1 MTAHHEV
8 ERTWEPPPEC
18 DVPDL
23 SGVAG
28 VRRVGTPRV
37 VDLEAVY
44 FDTEDLSLLR
54 SGVTLRR
61 RTGGDDAGWHLKI
74 PAGDGRDEVQVP
86 LGRARHTPPKA
97 LREAVTVWTRGAP
110 LTVLGTITTNRTTH
124 DLLGADGAVLAAL
137 ADDRV
142 VGSSRLDPD
151 QATWREWE
159 VELVTGAPE
168 LLDTIGDHL
177 AAQGVPPSP
186 TQRKLS
192 RVLGD
197 HAPLPPKPAR
207 LGKRKPAGRVLQRR
221 LVRLTAELARR
232 DSEIHRQ
239 VPDAVHQ
246 ARVTIRRLRSAL
258 ATFRPLVD
266 PEVTEPLRA
275 ELGWLGRSLG
285 VARDQEVVRERLE
298 RLVDEEP
305 PELVLGPVRDR
316 LERWCSEV
324 AGAAD
329 AEMGTVLASARY
341 FRLLA
346 ALDELG
352 EDPPWTAAADEAAR
366 DVLRRQVRRDWK
378 RLRRRVA
385 AAAAADA
392 DQHDAARH
400 EVRKAAKRLR
410 YGSETLV
417 PLWGRD
423 ADRLARAAASVQSVL
438 GDRQDTVVSRRD
450 LMVLGAEA
458 ADAGESAFTYGRLH
472 AREEARAASLDE
484 EFDTVW
490 GRASRPGLR
499 DWLS

>member
-1 MTAHHEV
+1 M
-8 ERTWEPPPEC
+8 TWEPSPERS
-18 DVPDL
+18 VPDL

-61 RTGGDDAGWHLKI
+61 RIGGDDAGWHLKV
-74 PAGDGRDEVQVP
+74 PAGDGRDEAQVP
-86 LGRARHTPPKA
+86 LGTARHTPPKA
-97 LREAVTVWTRGAP
+97 LREAVTAWTRGAT
-110 LTVLGTITTNRTTH
+110 LTFLGTISTNRTIYP
-124 DLLGADGAVLAAL
+124 LLGADEAVLAEL

-151 QATWREWE
+151 QVTWREWE
-159 VELVTGAPE
+159 VELVTGPPD
-168 LLDTIGDHL
+168 LLDAIGDRL
-177 AAQGVPPSP
+177 AALGVPPSL

-197 HAPLPPKPAR
+197 HAPRPPERAP
-207 LGKRKPAGRVLQRR
+207 LGRRKPAGSVLHLR
-221 LVRLTAELARR
+221 LAGLVAELARR
-232 DSEIHRQ
+232 DSEIHRG

-258 ATFRPLVD
+258 ATFRPLFD
-266 PEVTEPLRA
+266 PGVTEPLRA

-305 PELVLGPVRDR
+305 PELVMGPVRDR
-316 LERWCSEV
+316 LKFWCNQV

-329 AEMGTVLASARY
+329 AEVGTVLASGRY
-341 FRLLA
+341 LRLLT
-346 ALDELG
+346 ALDELV
-352 EDPPWTAAADEAAR
+352 EAPPWTGVADEPAR

-385 AAAAADA
+385 AAGVAD
-392 DQHDAARH
+392 DIHHDAARH
-400 EVRKAAKRLR
+400 DVRKAAKRLR
-410 YGSETLV
+410 YGAETLV

-423 ADRLARAAASVQSVL
+423 AERLARGAAAVQSVL

-458 ADAGESAFTYGRLH
+458 VEAGESAFTYGRLH

-484 EFDTVW
+484 EFDAAW
-490 GRASRPGLR
+490 AQASRPRLR